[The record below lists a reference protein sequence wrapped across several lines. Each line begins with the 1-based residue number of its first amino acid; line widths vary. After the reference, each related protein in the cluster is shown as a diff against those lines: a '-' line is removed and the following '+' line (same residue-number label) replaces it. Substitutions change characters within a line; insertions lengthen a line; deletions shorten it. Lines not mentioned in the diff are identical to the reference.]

1 MVEELANILQRLG
14 TICDYCSSTAAQ
26 TSSSKVFQAIG
37 WFHSN
42 ALRFLWIFQERRVYC
57 LIRLKFTE
65 YAIRHSWTFFERRE
79 GLLNQD
85 QWLLL
90 DMPCVKNNVNS
101 AT

>member
-1 MVEELANILQRLG
+1 M
-14 TICDYCSSTAAQ
+14 
-26 TSSSKVFQAIG
+26 
-37 WFHSN
+37 
-42 ALRFLWIFQERRVYC
+42 YC